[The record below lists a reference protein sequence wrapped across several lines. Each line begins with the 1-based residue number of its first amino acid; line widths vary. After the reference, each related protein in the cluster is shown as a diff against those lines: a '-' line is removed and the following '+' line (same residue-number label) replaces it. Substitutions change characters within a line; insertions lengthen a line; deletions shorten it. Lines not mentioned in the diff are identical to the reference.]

1 MPNTNDLNKNSL
13 GEDDKGVLHNAGVD
27 VSTLPPEPDDENAKE
42 EEVIIDIDSGVNVA
56 EDQDLKKTGIKFVE
70 DNKKINKED
79 LSSLAEEKIKKEE
92 VKETVDVPK
101 IQKPVN
107 KSESNV
113 SADLE
118 AEFKSELSSVSPSD
132 ISKEISQKAGTLS
145 SLLSKIQEKLGIK
158 KTKVKEELASLK
170 KMKDGISQD
179 ISDIKELE
187 ESEEKIKT
195 EIEKAD
201 NIKEEIQEIEK
212 EVKEELEK

>member
-13 GEDDKGVLHNAGVD
+13 GEGDKGVLHNAGVD

-92 VKETVDVPK
+92 VKDVPK
-101 IQKPVN
+101 PQAPIN

-118 AEFKSELSSVSPSD
+118 AEFKSELSSVSSND
-132 ISKEISQKAGTLS
+132 ISKEISQRTGTLS